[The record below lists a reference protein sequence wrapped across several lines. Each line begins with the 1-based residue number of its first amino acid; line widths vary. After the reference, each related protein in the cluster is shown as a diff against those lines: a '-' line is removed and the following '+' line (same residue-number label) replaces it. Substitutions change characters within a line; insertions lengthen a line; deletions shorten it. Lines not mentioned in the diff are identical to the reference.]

1 MPRTKNHI
9 IAVLLI
15 VIVIQSVGLVYL
27 WMAAPTPVT
36 EEKDTLIVGT
46 TFEIGRVPHPQ
57 TVHGG
62 DDPIVNAIFE
72 GLFGYVGTTLEIEP
86 VLSIDM
92 GAVSTDGLEYTFT
105 LRQGVKFHDGTSFNA
120 TAVKDHFDRM
130 FDIGLGMTYIFIDG
144 LLNKTEI
151 IDTYT
156 VKLTLNF
163 PNSDFLHTLCHLTAM
178 IPSPTVTLM
187 YIDSLNDHP
196 VGTGPFKYVSKII
209 DNEVVME
216 RNDDWW
222 QLAQGKEITIDE
234 LVFVQISDP
243 STMKLA
249 IERGDIHATDGR
261 FHIVDYSSLLANT
274 ELTTYDTS
282 SSSSQRW
289 LTFNMNASV
298 WDYFPNKAMRQAFAY
313 AIPYD
318 EIISVGLSGLGE
330 RLYSFLPPEYIGYKK
345 VFNYNYNPTKALELI
360 AEAGFTAPVAV
371 NLHITPTHYGVTEPD
386 IATLIQT
393 YAADAGFTVT
403 IHQEEYGAYKAAY
416 KTTAT
421 QEMNMWAWYP
431 NYPSTDDW
439 ATTFM
444 SSVGWATGYSHAISG
459 DMAAIYP
466 YADNLIVEAAGTTN
480 ETRKIEI
487 LEELQDLWVE
497 YVPNIMTWREVTYQ
511 FTLAT
516 VTGAVY
522 GATKWDIHYHN
533 VVIG

>member
-1 MPRTKNHI
+1 MPETKNLI
-9 IAVLLI
+9 IGVLLI
-15 VIVIQSVGLVYL
+15 VIVIQSAGLVYL
-27 WMAAPTPVT
+27 WMEAPVT
-36 EEKDTLIVGT
+36 GEKDILIVGT
-46 TFEIGRVPHPQ
+46 TLEIGRVPHPQ

-72 GLFGYVGTTLEIEP
+72 ALFGYVGTTLEIEP
-86 VLSIDM
+86 VLSTDM

-105 LRQGVKFHDGTSFNA
+105 LQQGVKFHDGTDFNA

-130 FDIGLGMTYIFIDG
+130 FDIGLGMAYIFTTG

-151 IDTYT
+151 IDNYT
-156 VKLTLNF
+156 VKFTLNN
-163 PNSDFLHTLCHLTAM
+163 PNSDFLSTLCFITAM
-178 IPSPTVTLM
+178 FPSPTATLK
-187 YIDSLNDHP
+187 YGVHNLNDHP
-196 VGTGPFKYVSKII
+196 VGTGPFKFVSKII

-222 QLAQGKEITIDE
+222 QLAQGEEITIDG

-243 STMKLA
+243 STLKLA

-261 FHIVDYSSLLANT
+261 LNLVDYPSLLANT
-274 ELTTYDTS
+274 ELTTHDVS

-298 WDYFPNKAMRQAFAY
+298 WDYFSNKAMRQAFAY

-330 RLYSFLPPEYIGYKK
+330 RQYSFLPSEYIGYKK
-345 VFNYNYNPTKALELI
+345 IFNYNYNATKALELI

-371 NLHITPTHYGVTEPD
+371 NLHITPTHYGVADPD

-403 IHQEEYGAYKAAY
+403 IHQEEYGSYKAIY

-421 QEMNMWAWYP
+421 QEMNLWGWSANVP
-431 NYPSTDDW
+431 TTNEW
-439 ATTFM
+439 ATLFM
-444 SSVGWATGYSHAISG
+444 SSTGWATGYSHAISG

-466 YADNLIVEAAGTTN
+466 YVDNLIIEAAGTTN

-487 LEELQDLWVE
+487 LEELQNLWVE
-497 YVPNIMTWREVTYQ
+497 YVPNIILWRELKYQ
-511 FTLAT
+511 FTRAT

-522 GATKWDIHYHN
+522 GALMMDIDFHN
-533 VVIG
+533 AVIG